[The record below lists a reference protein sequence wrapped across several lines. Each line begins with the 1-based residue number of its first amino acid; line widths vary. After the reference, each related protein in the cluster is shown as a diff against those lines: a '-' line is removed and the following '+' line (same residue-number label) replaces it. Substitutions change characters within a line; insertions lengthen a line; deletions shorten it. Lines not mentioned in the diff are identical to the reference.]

1 MRIEAGE
8 ESPAFLCSKRE
19 NKKRTSDKMIE
30 KEVTAGVTKEE
41 TRKKKNEALIMYKK
55 GKKLVEIA
63 QTLGVPAG
71 TIRRWKCEDGWDGER
86 SARKSERS
94 EKKKQ
99 KPIKE
104 EKREKARDLDIT
116 EKRELFCLYY
126 AKYRNKVKAY
136 QKAFGCSYETACGNA
151 SNLSKNIDV
160 KARIDE
166 LLRDLHE
173 NIEFS
178 IQDIAQKQIDIAT
191 ADIKDFVNLD
201 DGVVVLRDADEID
214 GTLIKSIKNTKFG
227 IEVQLKDSQKALE
240 WLTTNRPKETKATEN
255 RIEITKRK
263 ERPDGHMD
271 TTVQAEP
278 VYGALG
284 G

>member
-1 MRIEAGE
+1 
-8 ESPAFLCSKRE
+8 
-19 NKKRTSDKMIE
+19 MIE

-63 QTLGVPAG
+63 QILGIPNG

-104 EKREKARDLDIT
+104 EKREKACDLDIT

-126 AKYRNKVKAY
+126 VKYRNKVKAY
-136 QKAFGCSYETACGNA
+136 QKAFSCSYETACGNA

-191 ADIKDFVNLD
+191 ADIKDFVDLD
-201 DGVVVLRDADEID
+201 GGVVKLRDADEID
-214 GTLIKSIKNTKFG
+214 GTLIKSIKNTQFG
-227 IEVQLKDSQKALE
+227 IQVQLKDSQKAME
-240 WLTTNRPKETKATEN
+240 WLTVNRPKETRGTEN

-271 TTVQAEP
+271 TTVQTEP
-278 VYGALG
+278 VYGAMG
-284 G
+284 R

>member
-1 MRIEAGE
+1 M
-8 ESPAFLCSKRE
+8 
-19 NKKRTSDKMIE
+19 
-30 KEVTAGVTKEE
+30 TAGVTKEE

-55 GKKLVEIA
+55 GKKLIEIA
-63 QTLGVPAG
+63 QILGIPDG

-86 SARKSERS
+86 SKRKTERS
-94 EKKKQ
+94 EAKKE
-99 KPIKE
+99 KPIKV
-104 EKREKARDLDIT
+104 EKKRKNTDTDIT

-126 AKYRNKVKAY
+126 VKYRNKVKAY

-151 SNLSKNIDV
+151 TNLSKNIDV

-166 LLRDLHE
+166 LLADLHE
-173 NIEFS
+173 NIEFT

-191 ADIKDFVNLD
+191 ADIKDFVDLD
-201 DGVVVLRDADEID
+201 GGVVMLRDADEID

-240 WLTTNRPKETKATEN
+240 WLTVNRPKEASATEN

-263 ERPDGHMD
+263 ERPNGHMD

>member
-126 AKYRNKVKAY
+126 VKYRNKVKAY
-136 QKAFGCSYETACGNA
+136 QKAFSCSYETACGNA

-166 LLRDLHE
+166 LLTDLHE
-173 NIEFS
+173 NIEFT

-191 ADIKDFVNLD
+191 ADIKDFVNLE
-201 DGVVVLRDADEID
+201 DGAVMLRDADEID

-227 IEVQLKDSQKALE
+227 VQVQLKDSQKALE
-240 WLTTNRPKETKATEN
+240 WLTENRPKETKSTEN